1 MYGAFYFTVKNLS
14 KLQKMKTN
22 TFIYDVSVYTG
33 YQKKNSYKKLSCQAD
48 FTTNLAKPL

>member
-14 KLQKMKTN
+14 KLRKMKTN

-33 YQKKNSYKKLSCQAD
+33 YQKKIPTRNCPVKLI
-48 FTTNLAKPL
+48 LLLI